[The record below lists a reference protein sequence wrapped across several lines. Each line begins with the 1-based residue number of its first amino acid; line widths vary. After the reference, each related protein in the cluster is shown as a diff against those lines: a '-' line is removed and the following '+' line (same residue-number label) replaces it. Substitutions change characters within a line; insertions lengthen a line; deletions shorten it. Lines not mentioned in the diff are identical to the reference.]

1 MLTFHVTAVYHI
13 AERNFKLALPSATD
27 PAGTRALLHSVAKMH
42 YESGMSQ
49 VDIAKRIGVS
59 TATVSRMLQRARN
72 EGIVKIEIADLV
84 AVDELGAALRER
96 LGLRAATVVEA
107 SASALPALA
116 GPVGDMML
124 ASGIGPGS
132 VVAIGWGRA
141 IRSILDAGLP
151 RMPGVLTVSAT
162 GGMQQHLPHFQ
173 VNEFVRLAAEQLGG
187 TPHFIHAPYLPS
199 ASTRDAFLAD
209 PAIAASVAL
218 WDRIDVAL
226 VGIGLPHAKNSPE
239 ASAATPDEQ
248 ALVNAAGDV
257 IRHYF
262 GAAGE
267 MIHWDGEGRMIAAS
281 REQLGRARLVIGA
294 AVGVEKVEAI
304 LGAVRAGFVTALVT
318 DVRTAEAI
326 LARR

>member
-1 MLTFHVTAVYHI
+1 MYHI

-27 PAGTRALLHSVAKMH
+27 AAGTRALLHSVAKMH

-59 TATVSRMLQRARN
+59 TATVSRMLQRARA
-72 EGIVKIEIADLV
+72 EGIVRIEIADLV
-84 AVDELGAALRER
+84 AVDELGAALCSR

-107 SASALPALA
+107 AANALPSLA
-116 GPVGDMML
+116 GPAGELML
-124 ASGIGPGS
+124 GAGLRPGS
-132 VVAIGWGRA
+132 VVAVGWGRA
-141 IRSILDAGLP
+141 IRAILDTGLP
-151 RMPGVLTVSAT
+151 KIPGVLTVPAT

-199 ASTRDAFLAD
+199 AATRDAFLAD

-218 WDRIDVAL
+218 WNRIDLAV

-248 ALVNAAGDV
+248 ALGNAAGDV

-262 GAAGE
+262 DAAGGL
-267 MIHWDGEGRMIAAS
+267 IDWDGEGRMIAAS
-281 REQLGRARLVIGA
+281 REQLARARLVIGA

-326 LARR
+326 LARA